1 MSEVEA
7 PPRAV
12 PTASPADAAAVR
24 HADGPEPVIR
34 TRRLTKKY
42 GTLTAVDK
50 LDLEVYPGEI
60 FGLLGQNGAGKT
72 TTILMLLGLS
82 EPTSG
87 EASVMGLDPAWEP
100 REVKRRVGYLP
111 DAVGFYGGLSGR
123 ENLRYTAQLNGLG
136 RRETETAIDAVLVN
150 VGLTDRAND
159 PVETYSRGMR
169 QRLGIADAL
178 VKSPDLLIL
187 DEPTTSIDPLGV
199 VEILDLLRKL
209 VDERGLAIMLSSHL
223 LTQVQSVCDRIG
235 IFASGRLVG
244 QGTVAELA
252 AQFGDGTAVIEV
264 ELELPTPADVE
275 RAATVLRALPL
286 VESVEAP
293 GSGSR
298 AWRIHVRPADCRGPR
313 APGGPGRRRGS
324 RPAADGPA
332 PRGAIARRHLSGGA
346 RTAGAAG
353 EDRCQAPIVRQETSM
368 TATVVPAQEPVP
380 TQPPERPVLRVPH
393 AGWRVIAAKEFSDH
407 LLSVRFLVLLIMLG
421 LAAAIP
427 LYFAA
432 DQIKAAAPQVA
443 GAQAVFLFLFT
454 VGSPDISILRVDV
467 FVGLVAPLLGLAFA
481 FDAVNGERSEGTL
494 PRLLAQPI
502 YRDDVINGKFAA
514 GMAVIGLVL
523 VAVVALIAAFGIIRL
538 GIVPHD
544 QDIVRL
550 IAWLAA
556 TFLYVALWL
565 AFGLLLSVVIRRAA
579 TAAVVGFG
587 VWLLIAVFGGLFTTI
602 INGVF
607 APSADATLDQQIGS
621 IQIQQ
626 FIGRLLPSTLYSDIS
641 TVILDPRTVR
651 ISAPASVGE
660 AQQGAQQIQGVV
672 LSIDQSLLLVW
683 PQIVALVALTVVCF
697 GLAYV
702 AFMRQEV
709 RA

>member
-1 MSEVEA
+1 MSA
-7 PPRAV
+7 
-12 PTASPADAAAVR
+12 
-24 HADGPEPVIR
+24 
-34 TRRLTKKY
+34 
-42 GTLTAVDK
+42 
-50 LDLEVYPGEI
+50 
-60 FGLLGQNGAGKT
+60 
-72 TTILMLLGLS
+72 
-82 EPTSG
+82 
-87 EASVMGLDPAWEP
+87 
-100 REVKRRVGYLP
+100 
-111 DAVGFYGGLSGR
+111 
-123 ENLRYTAQLNGLG
+123 
-136 RRETETAIDAVLVN
+136 
-150 VGLTDRAND
+150 
-159 PVETYSRGMR
+159 
-169 QRLGIADAL
+169 
-178 VKSPDLLIL
+178 
-187 DEPTTSIDPLGV
+187 
-199 VEILDLLRKL
+199 
-209 VDERGLAIMLSSHL
+209 
-223 LTQVQSVCDRIG
+223 
-235 IFASGRLVG
+235 
-244 QGTVAELA
+244 TVA
-252 AQFGDGTAVIEV
+252 
-264 ELELPTPADVE
+264 PAE
-275 RAATVLRALPL
+275 
-286 VESVEAP
+286 
-293 GSGSR
+293 
-298 AWRIHVRPADCRGPR
+298 
-313 APGGPGRRRGS
+313 
-324 RPAADGPA
+324 
-332 PRGAIARRHLSGGA
+332 
-346 RTAGAAG
+346 
-353 EDRCQAPIVRQETSM
+353 
-368 TATVVPAQEPVP
+368 EPVP
-380 TQPPERPVLRVPH
+380 SQPAERPVLRVPH

-432 DQIKAAAPQVA
+432 DQIKQAAPQVA

-550 IAWLAA
+550 IAWVAA

-602 INGVF
+602 INGLF
-607 APSADATLDQQIGS
+607 TPSADATLEQQIGS